1 VRRPSEPIVVLGLF
15 LLVTVAIWVTYAR
28 LPPSELYNVSD
39 TGFWAGGSRALVFLN
54 FSTALVG
61 IALAVLAA
69 DALGSRAA
77 AGIGVAAV
85 GLCAVVF
92 WPGVVDQSN
101 LDARAINALPAVGV
115 GLAAALTLAATGA
128 ERSVRRLRGDPI
140 RLLVGMVLV
149 VGALPW
155 IAAELGFSFDGVP
168 VLGTLFQTGELRH
181 EPDRPGLHVA
191 VHHGHHHGLDGVLL
205 ATAAL
210 LLSRRLRAVSR
221 SAVRI
226 ALSLYLALMLAYGIA
241 NALQDFWLEQVVKRG
256 WTNWRIPGV
265 LHPELSWGWA
275 AILLGALVVW
285 FGWFRRTEAAT

>member
-1 VRRPSEPIVVLGLF
+1 VRRPSEPVAVLGLF
-15 LLVTVAIWVTYAR
+15 FLVVVAIWVTYAR
-28 LPPSELYNVSD
+28 LSPSELYNVSG

-61 IALAVLAA
+61 IALAVLGA
-69 DALGSRAA
+69 DALGSR
-77 AGIGVAAV
+77 VATSIAV
-85 GLCAVVF
+85 GAVALCAVVF

-101 LDARAINALPAVGV
+101 LDATPINALPAAGV
-115 GLAAALTLAATGA
+115 GLAAALTLAAPDG
-128 ERSVRRLRGDPI
+128 ERSVGRLRGDPA
-140 RLLVGMVLV
+140 RLLVGLALV
-149 VGALPW
+149 VGSLPW

-181 EPDRPGLHVA
+181 EPGSPGLHVA
-191 VHHGHHHGLDGVLL
+191 VHRGHHHGLDGVLL
-205 ATAAL
+205 AAAAL
-210 LLSRRLRAVSR
+210 LLSRRLPAVSR
-221 SAVRI
+221 SALRA

-256 WTNWRIPGV
+256 WANWKIPGV

-285 FGWFRRTEAAT
+285 FGWFRRTEAVT

>member
-85 GLCAVVF
+85 ALCAVVF

-101 LDARAINALPAVGV
+101 LDARAINALPAAGV

-128 ERSVRRLRGDPI
+128 ERRVGRLRGDPI
-140 RLLVGMVLV
+140 RLLVGLVLV

-155 IAAELGFSFDGVP
+155 IAAELGLSFDGVP

-181 EPDRPGLHVA
+181 EPGRPGLHVA

-210 LLSRRLRAVSR
+210 LLSRRLRVVSR
-221 SAVRI
+221 SALRV

-256 WTNWRIPGV
+256 RTNWRIPGV